1 MKKFI
6 LPLLALA
13 LIIYVGSC
21 VKSAQ
26 PGYITC
32 TGPKPADD
40 STALLAFASANGIT
54 PTLDSTGLYYQI
66 IDSGAGVR
74 PTLNSNI
81 FVTYVGKLMSGY
93 TFDSVANSANT
104 NYPLANL
111 IKGWQIGIP
120 KIMKWGH
127 IKLLIPSAY
136 GYGCAG
142 SSSGNIPANAP
153 LYYDVQ
159 LIDVQ

>member
-1 MKKFI
+1 MKK
-6 LPLLALA
+6 P
-13 LIIYVGSC
+13 IIASLVLGVIIFVASC

-32 TGPKPADD
+32 TGPKPAQD

-54 PTLDSTGLYYQI
+54 PTLDTTGLYYEI

-74 PTLNSNI
+74 PTLNSRI
-81 FVTYVGKLMSGY
+81 YVTYVGKLMTGF
-93 TFDSVANSANT
+93 TFDSVSNAANT
-104 NYPLANL
+104 NFLLSSL
-111 IKGWQIGIP
+111 IQGWQIGIP
-120 KIMKWGH
+120 KIMKGGH

-136 GYGCAG
+136 GYGCTG
-142 SSSGNIPANAP
+142 SSSGLVPANAP

-159 LIDVQ
+159 LVDVQ